1 MGLSATTVCL
11 ARSPCP
17 CTEPSLGDGPT
28 FHIPVHDDVS
38 DHTGVELQVNLDH
51 CSPNDA
57 VSVTLDGELL
67 GEPTLHRT
75 GGEGHL
81 SEDTWLVWKLRPAQA
96 ERGIHEVRLVLDRR
110 DPRLGVPVV
119 VENVELHITYAN

>member
-1 MGLSATTVCL
+1 MPLYRTLT
-11 ARSPCP
+11 
-17 CTEPSLGDGPT
+17 GDGPT

-38 DHTGVELQVNLDH
+38 EDTGVELQINLDH

-81 SEDTWLVWKLRPAQA
+81 SEDTCWCGSSVPHRA